1 VPKHLFRPP
10 SHLIK
15 EWPEVFE
22 DMYMNT
28 MPVAY
33 LKSVRLEFNNGR
45 IWEIDIQEQL
55 GNATNDIVAEKLLD
69 TFQEYKEEITKVDFI
84 IDIQRLKQDITD
96 KTNKLL

>member
-1 VPKHLFRPP
+1 
-10 SHLIK
+10 
-15 EWPEVFE
+15 
-22 DMYMNT
+22 

-69 TFQEYKEEITKVDFI
+69 TFTEYKEEITKVDFT

-96 KTNKLL
+96 KTKKLL

>member
-1 VPKHLFRPP
+1 MPKHLYKPP
-10 SHLIK
+10 SQLIK

-69 TFQEYKEEITKVDFI
+69 TFQEYREDITKVDFS

-96 KTNKLL
+96 KTKKLF

>member
-1 VPKHLFRPP
+1 
-10 SHLIK
+10 
-15 EWPEVFE
+15 
-22 DMYMNT
+22 

-55 GNATNDIVAEKLLD
+55 GNTTNDIVAEKLLD

>member
-1 VPKHLFRPP
+1 
-10 SHLIK
+10 
-15 EWPEVFE
+15 
-22 DMYMNT
+22 MYMNT

-69 TFQEYKEEITKVDFI
+69 TFQEYKEEITKVDFA
-84 IDIQRLKQDITD
+84 IDIQKLKEDVIKQTKKIF
-96 KTNKLL
+96 

>member
-1 VPKHLFRPP
+1 MPKHLYRPP
-10 SHLIK
+10 SQLIK

-69 TFQEYKEEITKVDFI
+69 TFQEYKEEITKVDFA
-84 IDIQRLKQDITD
+84 IDIQKLKEDVIKQTKKI
-96 KTNKLL
+96 L

>member
-10 SHLIK
+10 FHLIK

-55 GNATNDIVAEKLLD
+55 GNTTNDIVAEKLLD

>member
-1 VPKHLFRPP
+1 MPKNLFRPP
-10 SHLIK
+10 IHLIK

-33 LKSVRLEFNNGR
+33 LKNVRLEFNNGR

-55 GNATNDIVAEKLLD
+55 GNATNEIVAEKLLD
-69 TFQEYKEEITKVDFI
+69 TFQEYKEEIIKVDFA
-84 IDIQRLKQDITD
+84 IDIQKLKEDVIKQTKKIF
-96 KTNKLL
+96 

>member
-1 VPKHLFRPP
+1 MPKPLFRPP
-10 SHLIK
+10 THLIK

-33 LKSVRLEFNNGR
+33 LKNVRLEFNNGR

-55 GNATNDIVAEKLLD
+55 TNEPNEVVAEKLID
-69 TFQEYKEEITKVDFI
+69 TFQEYREDITKVDFA
-84 IDIQRLKQDITD
+84 IDIQRLKEDIT
-96 KTNKLL
+96 KQTKNIL

>member
-1 VPKHLFRPP
+1 MPKHLFRPP
-10 SHLIK
+10 FHLIK

>member
-1 VPKHLFRPP
+1 MPKPLFRPP
-10 SHLIK
+10 KHLIQ

-33 LKSVRLEFNNGR
+33 LKSVRLEFDNGR

-55 GNATNDIVAEKLLD
+55 SDANKDIIAEKLLD
-69 TFQEYKEEITKVDFI
+69 TFTEYQKEITKVDFA
-84 IDIQRLKQDITD
+84 IDIQRLKEDIT
-96 KTNKLL
+96 KQTKNIL

>member
-1 VPKHLFRPP
+1 MPKPLFRPP
-10 SHLIK
+10 THLIK

-33 LKSVRLEFNNGR
+33 LKSVQLEFNNGR

-55 GNATNDIVAEKLLD
+55 SNTTNDIVAEKLLD
-69 TFQEYKEEITKVDFI
+69 TFQEYKEEIIKVDFA
-84 IDIQRLKQDITD
+84 IDIQKLKEDVIKQTKKIF
-96 KTNKLL
+96 

>member
-1 VPKHLFRPP
+1 MPKHLFRPP
-10 SHLIK
+10 IHLIK

-28 MPVAY
+28 TPVAY

-55 GNATNDIVAEKLLD
+55 GNATNEIVAEKLLD
-69 TFQEYKEEITKVDFI
+69 TFQEYKEEIIKVDFA
-84 IDIQRLKQDITD
+84 IDIQKLKEDVIKQTKKIF
-96 KTNKLL
+96 

>member
-1 VPKHLFRPP
+1 MPKNLFRPP
-10 SHLIK
+10 IHLIK

-55 GNATNDIVAEKLLD
+55 GNATNEIVAEKLLD
-69 TFQEYKEEITKVDFI
+69 TFQEYKEEIIKVDFA
-84 IDIQRLKQDITD
+84 IDIQKLKEDVIKQTKKIF
-96 KTNKLL
+96 

>member
-1 VPKHLFRPP
+1 
-10 SHLIK
+10 LIK

-55 GNATNDIVAEKLLD
+55 GNTTNDIVAEKLLD

>member
-1 VPKHLFRPP
+1 MPKPLFRPP
-10 SHLIK
+10 THLIK

-45 IWEIDIQEQL
+45 IWEFDIQEQL
-55 GNATNDIVAEKLLD
+55 VNEPNEVVAEKLLD
-69 TFQEYKEEITKVDFI
+69 TFQEYRNDITKVDFA
-84 IDIQRLKQDITD
+84 IDIQRLKEDIT
-96 KTNKLL
+96 KQTKNIL

>member
-1 VPKHLFRPP
+1 MPKPFFRPP
-10 SHLIK
+10 THLIK

-33 LKSVRLEFNNGR
+33 LKNVRLEFNNGR

-55 GNATNDIVAEKLLD
+55 GNATNEIVAEKLLD
-69 TFQEYKEEITKVDFI
+69 TFQEYKEEITKVDFA
-84 IDIQRLKQDITD
+84 IDIQKLKEDVIKQTKKI
-96 KTNKLL
+96 L

>member
-1 VPKHLFRPP
+1 MPKHLFRPP
-10 SHLIK
+10 IQLIK

-55 GNATNDIVAEKLLD
+55 GNATNEIVAEKLLD
-69 TFQEYKEEITKVDFI
+69 TFQEYKEEITKVDFA
-84 IDIQRLKQDITD
+84 IDIQKLKEDVIKQTKKIF
-96 KTNKLL
+96 

>member
-1 VPKHLFRPP
+1 VPKPLFRPP
-10 SHLIK
+10 THLIK

-33 LKSVRLEFNNGR
+33 LKNVRLEFNNGR

-55 GNATNDIVAEKLLD
+55 NNEPNEVVAEKLID
-69 TFQEYKEEITKVDFI
+69 TFQEYRDDITKVDFT
-84 IDIQRLKQDITD
+84 IDIQRLKEDIT
-96 KTNKLL
+96 KQTKNIL

>member
-1 VPKHLFRPP
+1 MPKPLFKPP
-10 SHLIK
+10 THLIK

-69 TFQEYKEEITKVDFI
+69 TFQEYKEEITKVDFT

-96 KTNKLL
+96 KTKKLF

>member
-1 VPKHLFRPP
+1 MAKPLFRPP
-10 SHLIK
+10 THLIK

-33 LKSVRLEFNNGR
+33 LKNVRLEFNNGR

-55 GNATNDIVAEKLLD
+55 TNEPNEVVAEKLID
-69 TFQEYKEEITKVDFI
+69 TFQEYRDDITKVDLT
-84 IDIQRLKQDITD
+84 IDIQRLKEDIT
-96 KTNKLL
+96 KQTQNIL

>member
-1 VPKHLFRPP
+1 MPNPLFRPP
-10 SHLIK
+10 EKLIQ

-33 LKSVRLEFNNGR
+33 LKSVRLEFDNGR

-55 GNATNDIVAEKLLD
+55 SNANNDVVAEKLLD
-69 TFQEYKEEITKVDFI
+69 TFTEYQKEITKIDFS

-96 KTNKLL
+96 KTKKMF

>member
-1 VPKHLFRPP
+1 
-10 SHLIK
+10 
-15 EWPEVFE
+15 
-22 DMYMNT
+22 MYMNT

-55 GNATNDIVAEKLLD
+55 DNATNDIVAEKLLD
-69 TFQEYKEEITKVDFI
+69 TIQEYREDITKVDFS

>member
-1 VPKHLFRPP
+1 MPKHLFRPP
-10 SHLIK
+10 IQLIK

-55 GNATNDIVAEKLLD
+55 SNTTNDIVAEKLLD
-69 TFQEYKEEITKVDFI
+69 TFQEYKEEIIKVDFA
-84 IDIQRLKQDITD
+84 IDIQKLKEDVIKQTKKIF
-96 KTNKLL
+96 

>member
-1 VPKHLFRPP
+1 MPKHLYRPP
-10 SHLIK
+10 SQLIK

-33 LKSVRLEFNNGR
+33 LKSVQLEFNNGR

-55 GNATNDIVAEKLLD
+55 GNATNEVVAEKLLD
-69 TFQEYKEEITKVDFI
+69 TFQEYRDDITKVDFA
-84 IDIQRLKQDITD
+84 IDIQRLKEDIT
-96 KTNKLL
+96 KQTKNIL

>member
-1 VPKHLFRPP
+1 MPKHLYKPP
-10 SHLIK
+10 SQLIK

-69 TFQEYKEEITKVDFI
+69 TFQEYKEEITKVDFT

-96 KTNKLL
+96 KTKKLF

>member
-1 VPKHLFRPP
+1 M
-10 SHLIK
+10 IK

-33 LKSVRLEFNNGR
+33 LKNVRLEFNNGR

-55 GNATNDIVAEKLLD
+55 GNATDEIVAEKLLD
-69 TFQEYKEEITKVDFI
+69 TFQEYKEEIIKVDFA
-84 IDIQRLKQDITD
+84 IDIQKLKEDVIKQTKKIF
-96 KTNKLL
+96 